1 MRIKRQPHTMPVKG
15 QAWEFLPAVL
25 EIEETPPS
33 PVGRMVTW
41 TIIAVFAAA
50 CFWAA
55 FGTIDIV
62 ATAQG
67 KIIPSGHSKVI
78 QPLESGVIHAIH
90 VQNGQEVQEG
100 QVLIELDT
108 TAHSA
113 DRDRLVNELQAARLD
128 AARLRAI
135 LAGKDT
141 LQAPPGTDPTQLA
154 VQRQL
159 LRGQLDEHQTR
170 IEMAKLVVDQRQEIL
185 AATNAN
191 ISRLKTLIPMFEE
204 RAASYYQLWQ
214 KTYVAKLQYLDVEK
228 DRIERVQELA
238 VQEHKRVQDTAA
250 LAEAQKQLQTIKTEF
265 KRARLTELVAV
276 ETKVASLV
284 QEVAKAHTREQF
296 QRLTA
301 PINGVV
307 QQLAV
312 HTLRGVVTPAQ
323 QLLVIVPKEGPLE
336 VEAWVENKD
345 IGFVHV
351 GQQAEIKVAAFP
363 FTRYGTIPAQV
374 RTLSHDAV
382 APVKDSPMSA
392 PGRTLSADAVQPEN
406 GGLVYAA
413 HVSLER
419 TAIQVE
425 GTPVALALGM
435 AVTVEIKTGS
445 RRLLE
450 YFLSPVLQAGQ
461 ESVRER

>member
-1 MRIKRQPHTMPVKG
+1 MP
-15 QAWEFLPAVL
+15 A
-25 EIEETPPS
+25 PS
-33 PVGRMVTW
+33 
-41 TIIAVFAAA
+41 
-50 CFWAA
+50 
-55 FGTIDIV
+55 
-62 ATAQG
+62 
-67 KIIPSGHSKVI
+67 
-78 QPLESGVIHAIH
+78 
-90 VQNGQEVQEG
+90 
-100 QVLIELDT
+100 
-108 TAHSA
+108 
-113 DRDRLVNELQAARLD
+113 
-128 AARLRAI
+128 
-135 LAGKDT
+135 
-141 LQAPPGTDPTQLA
+141 GTDPTQLA

-159 LRGQLDEHQTR
+159 LRDQLDEHQTR
-170 IEMAKLVVDQRQEIL
+170 IEMAKLVIDQRQEIL

-214 KTYVAKLQYLDVEK
+214 KTYVAKLQYLDMEK

-265 KRARLTELVAV
+265 KRARLTELVAG
-276 ETKVASLV
+276 ETRVASLV

-301 PINGVV
+301 PIGGVV

-312 HTLRGVVTPAQ
+312 HTLGGVVTPAQ

-413 HVSLER
+413 HVRLER

-425 GTPVALALGM
+425 GTPVALAPGM

>member
-1 MRIKRQPHTMPVKG
+1 MLSRRPRRTTPAKG
-15 QAWEFLPAVL
+15 QAWEFLPAVV

-33 PVGRMVTW
+33 PVGRLVTW
-41 TIIAVFAAA
+41 TIITAFTVALL
-50 CFWAA
+50 WAA

-62 ATAQG
+62 AVAQG

-78 QPLESGVIHAIH
+78 QPLESGVIRTIH

-108 TAHSA
+108 TANSA
-113 DRDRLVNELQAARLD
+113 DHDRLVNELQATRLD
-128 AARLRAI
+128 VARLRAV

-141 LQAPPGTDPTQLA
+141 MQAPPETDPTQLA

-159 LRGQLDEHQTR
+159 LRDQLGEYETR
-170 IEMAKLVVDQRQEIL
+170 LAMARLVIAQRQETL
-185 AATNAN
+185 AGTNAN
-191 ISRLKTLIPMFEE
+191 IDRLKAIIPLSEE
-204 RAASYYQLWQ
+204 RATSYQQLWQ
-214 KTYVAKLQYLDVEK
+214 KTYTSRLQYLEAEK
-228 DRIERVQELA
+228 DRIERIQELA
-238 VQEHKRVQDTAA
+238 VQEHKQVQDAA
-250 LAEAQKQLQTIKTEF
+250 TLAEAQKQLQTLSAEF
-265 KRARLTELVAV
+265 KRARLTELAMA
-276 ETKVASLV
+276 ETKVASLTP
-284 QEVAKAHTREQF
+284 EVAKAYNRTQL

-301 PINGVV
+301 PIDGVV

-312 HTLRGVVTPAQ
+312 HTLGGVVTPAQ
-323 QLLVIVPKEGPLE
+323 PLLVIVPKAEPLE

-345 IGFVHV
+345 IGFVQV
-351 GQQAEIKVAAFP
+351 GQQAEIKVATFP

-382 APVKDSPMSA
+382 SPDKDAAIPA
-392 PGRTLSADAVQPEN
+392 PGRTLSPEPLQPEN
-406 GGLVYAA
+406 RGLVYAA
-413 HVSLER
+413 RVSLER

-425 GTPVALALGM
+425 NTPVALSPGM
-435 AVTVEIKTGS
+435 AVTVEIKTGT

-461 ESVRER
+461 ESARER

>member
-1 MRIKRQPHTMPVKG
+1 
-15 QAWEFLPAVL
+15 
-25 EIEETPPS
+25 
-33 PVGRMVTW
+33 
-41 TIIAVFAAA
+41 
-50 CFWAA
+50 
-55 FGTIDIV
+55 
-62 ATAQG
+62 
-67 KIIPSGHSKVI
+67 
-78 QPLESGVIHAIH
+78 
-90 VQNGQEVQEG
+90 
-100 QVLIELDT
+100 
-108 TAHSA
+108 
-113 DRDRLVNELQAARLD
+113 
-128 AARLRAI
+128 
-135 LAGKDT
+135 
-141 LQAPPGTDPTQLA
+141 
-154 VQRQL
+154 
-159 LRGQLDEHQTR
+159 
-170 IEMAKLVVDQRQEIL
+170 MAKLVIDQRQEAL

-191 ISRLKTLIPMFEE
+191 ISRLKTLLPMFEE

-214 KTYVAKLQYLDVEK
+214 KTYVAKLQYLDMEK

-265 KRARLTELVAV
+265 KRARLTELVTA

-301 PINGVV
+301 PTNGVV
-307 QQLAV
+307 QQLAI
-312 HTLRGVVTPAQ
+312 HTLGGVVTPAQ

-336 VEAWVENKD
+336 IEAWVENKD

-351 GQQAEIKVAAFP
+351 GQPAEIKVAAFP

-374 RTLSHDAV
+374 RSLSHDAV
-382 APVKDSPMSA
+382 SPVKDSPMPA
-392 PGRTLSADAVQPEN
+392 PGRILSPDTVQPEN
-406 GGLVYAA
+406 RGLVYAA

-425 GTPVALALGM
+425 GTPVALAPGM
-435 AVTVEIKTGS
+435 AVTVEIKTGT

-450 YFLSPVLQAGQ
+450 YFLSPVLQARQ